1 MINLDDITEDGGVV
15 PDRSLSDAHSSMG
28 GLAEMSSVPHHQ
40 TSNFAAILPDFSN
53 MEQDYIR
60 QAFSKTSFVS
70 VRDLP
75 TRFKPTAT
83 ARALAAKIDA
93 NRRSLDAASVSKRNQ
108 GPGGG
113 GVFSTFE
120 YIPSRYSLADEI
132 KTKERLESEA
142 KRLDVGGRDF
152 ICAGR
157 SKKMKYEDTFDNP
170 EYRFPY
176 MGDAFE
182 GARDQ
187 TLRAKWI
194 ADAKILHGPFVPSG
208 KSTQSGTTRILLP
221 DMVRELHSV
230 ITEDWGD
237 HFFEVLS
244 TEDDNI
250 AVRFKLSELRS
261 ERGVVAYMNVMCAS
275 NRIIDKH
282 KLKKVLT
289 DWNTKPGDG
298 FLYFIFRPPWV
309 RARAADVFFTLNP
322 EERERK

>member
-1 MINLDDITEDGGVV
+1 M
-15 PDRSLSDAHSSMG
+15 
-28 GLAEMSSVPHHQ
+28 
-40 TSNFAAILPDFSN
+40 
-53 MEQDYIR
+53 
-60 QAFSKTSFVS
+60 
-70 VRDLP
+70 
-75 TRFKPTAT
+75 
-83 ARALAAKIDA
+83 
-93 NRRSLDAASVSKRNQ
+93 
-108 GPGGG
+108 
-113 GVFSTFE
+113 FSTFE

-152 ICAGR
+152 ICAGK

-208 KSTQSGTTRILLP
+208 KSTDPGTTRILLP

-230 ITEDWGD
+230 IITDWGD

-250 AVRFKLSELRS
+250 AVRFKLSELHS
-261 ERGVVAYMNVMCAS
+261 EQRHRHTHERNV
-275 NRIIDKH
+275 R
-282 KLKKVLT
+282 LKPHHRQVQAKRRCSPT
-289 DWNTKPGDG
+289 GTQSQEMDFYTS
-298 FLYFIFRPPWV
+298 IFRPPWV

-322 EERERK
+322 EERERKWIHSVVVCWYLRKQIDIVAVDLY